1 MKGGTENLDLQLYL
15 ECNYCNDRKSDK
27 KFKGEKGKSW
37 LHSAVLEMIKQDA
50 KQILKPCGTGSL
62 PTMWPQLHAWS

>member
-50 KQILKPCGTGSL
+50 KQI
-62 PTMWPQLHAWS
+62 